1 MDYIQTANYW
11 GMSYW
16 GGGYWGA
23 IGKRHAEV
31 LRVNL
36 VMNRSVESVGVMALV
51 VPVTQ
56 VMNLTVAESVIM
68 NLKVLVKGILNK
80 LVSDR
85 YDELE
90 EL

>member
-1 MDYIQTANYW
+1 MDYIQTDNYW
-11 GMSYW
+11 GNSYW

-23 IGKRHAEV
+23 IGKKHAEV
-31 LRVNL
+31 FRVNL
-36 VMNRSVESVGVMALV
+36 VMNRMVESVGVMALA
-51 VPVTQ
+51 VPATQ

-68 NLKVLVKGILNK
+68 SLNVLVNGILNK
-80 LVSDR
+80 IVSDR

>member
-1 MDYIQTANYW
+1 MDYIQRANYW

-16 GGGYWGA
+16 GGNYWGA
-23 IGKRHAEV
+23 IGTRHAEV

-36 VMNRSVESVGVMALV
+36 VMNRSVSSVGVMALE
-51 VPVTQ
+51 VPALQ
-56 VMNLTVAESVIM
+56 VMNLT
-68 NLKVLVKGILNK
+68 
-80 LVSDR
+80 VSDR

>member
-1 MDYIQTANYW
+1 MDYVQTSNYW
-11 GMSYW
+11 GMYYW

-23 IGKRHAEV
+23 IGTRHAEV

-36 VMNRSVESVGVMALV
+36 VMNRMVGAVSVMALE
-51 VPVTQ
+51 VP
-56 VMNLTVAESVIM
+56 
-68 NLKVLVKGILNK
+68 VKGIINRI
-80 LVSDR
+80 VSDR

>member
-1 MDYIQTANYW
+1 MDYIQTNDYW

-23 IGKRHAEV
+23 IGQRHAEV
-31 LRVNL
+31 FRVNL
-36 VMNRSVESVGVMALV
+36 VMNRSVEAVGVMAME
-51 VPVTQ
+51 VPALQ
-56 VMNLTVAESVIM
+56 VLNLSVAESVMM